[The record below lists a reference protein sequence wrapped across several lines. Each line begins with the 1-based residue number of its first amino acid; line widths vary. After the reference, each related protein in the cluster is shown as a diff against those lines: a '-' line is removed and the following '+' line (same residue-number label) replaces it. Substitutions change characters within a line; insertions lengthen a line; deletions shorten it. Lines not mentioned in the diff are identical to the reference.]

1 MKKRIFLLYMG
12 MGILYFQG
20 LESNESISQLGS
32 QAKAFA
38 ETRDLKQASQLYE
51 KLSTQGLPDWQ
62 QALIL
67 YNWGTVKVLQQE
79 WEAGLKIF
87 NQIALSSISS
97 PQLLRSVTL
106 NRAAAR
112 LGQAKLL
119 SAQNNTNSLG
129 ERRYLIWQSLK
140 ELETAKDIDCR
151 IQKVEQNLSDCL
163 VPIDIHILQNKGVLA
178 LNQINKE
185 LKDQFFANLDLASLL
200 TILRQSLAT
209 ALHFSLFFTKQIIPH
224 EFNAA
229 YLKYFTFQM
238 KTIEPLWDGLK
249 KIPLSDDQRKIITI
263 AFENFTN
270 ALDASLN
277 SNWENVQNHLQ
288 FSEDSL
294 QKFAS
299 QSDLETLVLRY
310 QLTLLNRMDEV
321 ILKGLLDTQTSFD
334 KKDFLKPSSQFLK
347 KAMEE
352 IQINRPFISRFYVI
366 RALSEIENLQAE
378 ENEEKTCKQILQQAL
393 QTAIRGN
400 ELTQLVTLSEDF
412 ANKEIMLKDVQ
423 AKQHQ
428 VIQQSLSFIPNALKE
443 EKMNFNA
450 RDSKIACQKHPWEQV
465 IPLFEN
471 GLLAAKQT
479 EIWMKSLP
487 LQFFAILNEQQKTI
501 INWQQALKL
510 LENSPSFSE
519 QSPNPNPDP
528 SHSNSKPKTSQDIQ
542 ETLRLLQEMQ
552 SNDQPQKGQT
562 SKVRHSW

>member
-1 MKKRIFLLYMG
+1 MKKRIFLLY

-51 KLSTQGLPDWQ
+51 KLSTQSLPDWQ

-79 WEAGLKIF
+79 WEAALKIF
-87 NQIALSSISS
+87 NRIALSSISS

-119 SAQNNTNSLG
+119 SAQNDISSLG

-140 ELETAKDIDCR
+140 ELEAAKDIDCR

-209 ALHFSLFFTKQIIPH
+209 ALHFSLFFTKQTIPH

-249 KIPLSDDQRKIITI
+249 KISLSDDQRKIITI

-299 QSDLETLVLRY
+299 QSDLETLILRY
-310 QLTLLNRMDEV
+310 RLTLLNRIDEI
-321 ILKGLLDTQTSFD
+321 ILKDLLDTQISFD
-334 KKDFLKPSSQFLK
+334 KKDYLKQSSQFLK
-347 KAMEE
+347 KAIEE
-352 IQINRPFISRFYVI
+352 IQINRSFISRFYVI
-366 RALSEIENLQAE
+366 CALSEIENLQAE
-378 ENEEKTCKQILQQAL
+378 ETEEKTCKQILQQAL

-450 RDSKIACQKHPWEQV
+450 GDSKIACQKQPWEQV

-479 EIWMKSLP
+479 EIWMKSFP

-552 SNDQPQKGQT
+552 SNDQPQKGQS
-562 SKVRHSW
+562 SKERHSW

>member
-1 MKKRIFLLYMG
+1 MKKRTFLLY

-51 KLSTQGLPDWQ
+51 KLSTQSLPDWQ

-79 WEAGLKIF
+79 WEAALKIF

-119 SAQNNTNSLG
+119 SAQNDTNSLG

-140 ELETAKDIDCR
+140 ELEAAKDIDCR
-151 IQKVEQNLSDCL
+151 IQKVEQNLSECL

-249 KIPLSDDQRKIITI
+249 KISLSDGQRKIITI

-299 QSDLETLVLRY
+299 QSDLETLILRY
-310 QLTLLNRMDEV
+310 RLTLLNRIDEV
-321 ILKGLLDTQTSFD
+321 ILKDLLDTQNSFD
-334 KKDFLKPSSQFLK
+334 KKDFLKQSSQFLK
-347 KAMEE
+347 KAIEE
-352 IQINRPFISRFYVI
+352 IQINHPFISRFYAI
-366 RALSEIENLQAE
+366 CALSEIENLQAE

-423 AKQHQ
+423 VKQHQ

-443 EKMNFNA
+443 EKMNFNTG
-450 RDSKIACQKHPWEQV
+450 DSKIACQKHPWEQV

-479 EIWMKSLP
+479 EIWMKSFP
-487 LQFFAILNEQQKTI
+487 LQFFAILNEQQKII

-552 SNDQPQKGQT
+552 SNDQPQKSQS
-562 SKVRHSW
+562 SKERHSW

>member
-12 MGILYFQG
+12 FLYFQG

-51 KLSTQGLPDWQ
+51 KLSTQSLPDWQ

-79 WEAGLKIF
+79 WEAALKIF
-87 NQIALSSISS
+87 NRIALSSISS

-119 SAQNNTNSLG
+119 SAQNDTNSLG

-140 ELETAKDIDCR
+140 ELEAAKDIDCR
-151 IQKVEQNLSDCL
+151 IQKVEQNLSECL

-200 TILRQSLAT
+200 AILRQSLAT

-249 KIPLSDDQRKIITI
+249 KISLSDGQRKIITI

-299 QSDLETLVLRY
+299 QSDLETLILRY
-310 QLTLLNRMDEV
+310 RLTLLNRIDEV
-321 ILKGLLDTQTSFD
+321 ILKVLLDTQTSFD
-334 KKDFLKPSSQFLK
+334 KKDFLKQSSQFLK
-347 KAMEE
+347 KAIEE

-366 RALSEIENLQAE
+366 CALSEIENLQAE
-378 ENEEKTCKQILQQAL
+378 ESEERSCKQILQQAL
-393 QTAIRGN
+393 QNAIRGN

-443 EKMNFNA
+443 EKMNFNTG
-450 RDSKIACQKHPWEQV
+450 DSKIACQKHPWEQV

-479 EIWMKSLP
+479 EIWMKSFP
-487 LQFFAILNEQQKTI
+487 LQFFAILNEQQKII

-552 SNDQPQKGQT
+552 SNDQPQKGQS
-562 SKVRHSW
+562 SKERHSW